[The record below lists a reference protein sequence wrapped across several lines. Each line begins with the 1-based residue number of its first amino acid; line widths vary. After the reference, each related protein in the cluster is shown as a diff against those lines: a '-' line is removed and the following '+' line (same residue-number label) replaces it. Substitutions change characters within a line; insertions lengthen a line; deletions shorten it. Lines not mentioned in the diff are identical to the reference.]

1 MTDPY
6 NGKGRFRW
14 CFELWGEN
22 VPLSDVIEHLDE
34 AKKEFPKEAK
44 FPYETTV
51 EARDLKYQSWFRKW
65 FGDEE

>member
-34 AKKEFPKEAK
+34 AKKEFPTTYTPMLRNTSPWKE
-44 FPYETTV
+44 FMDWFE
-51 EARDLKYQSWFRKW
+51 KY
-65 FGDEE
+65 FGDKNE